1 LSQNDTGERLQKV
14 LARAGVA
21 SRRKCEDLIRQ
32 GRVQVNGQVV
42 TELGTR
48 VDPRQDQVR
57 VDGQPVEAEPLVY
70 IAVHKPKGI
79 LSILDDP
86 RGQPD
91 LRSIVDLPVRIFPVG
106 RLDADSEGLLL
117 LTNDG
122 DLAHRLTH
130 PRFEHSKEYHVLVYG
145 QPGQSSLQAWRD
157 GIMLED
163 GRSARAEVGVLQQ
176 EEDTTWLRVVLIEG
190 RKRQIRRV
198 AAVLGH
204 PVLEL
209 IRVRLG
215 SLRLG
220 NLPPGQWRY
229 LTNQEVQALKQGR
242 GRPKRP
248 GRGRGRRRLRPRGR
262 RR

>member
-1 LSQNDTGERLQKV
+1 LSQNGTGERLQKV

-48 VDPRQDQVR
+48 IDPTQDHVR
-57 VDGQPVEAEPLVY
+57 VDGQPVEAEPHVY
-70 IAVHKPKGI
+70 IAVHKPRGI

-86 RGQPD
+86 RGRPD
-91 LRSIVDLPVRIFPVG
+91 LRSIIDLPVRIFPVG

-130 PRFEHSKEYHVLVYG
+130 PRFEHSKEYHVLVHG
-145 QPGQSSLQAWRD
+145 QPGQNSLQAWRG

-163 GRSARAEVGVLQQ
+163 GRTARAEVNVLQQ
-176 EEDTTWLRVVLIEG
+176 EEDTTWLRIVLIEG

-204 PVLEL
+204 PVLQL

-242 GRPKRP
+242 GQPRRP
-248 GRGRGRRRLRPRGR
+248 GRGRGRRRVRPRGR

>member
-1 LSQNDTGERLQKV
+1 LSQNITGERLQKV

-21 SRRKCEDLIRQ
+21 SRRKSEDLIRQ

-48 VDPRQDQVR
+48 VDPALDQVH
-57 VDGQPVEAEPLVY
+57 VDGQLVEAEPLVY

-86 RGQPD
+86 VGRPD
-91 LRSIVDLPVRIFPVG
+91 LRSIVDLNTRIFPVG

-122 DLAHRLTH
+122 NLAHQLTH
-130 PRFEHSKEYHVLVYG
+130 PRFEHSKEYHVLVHG
-145 QPGQSSLQAWRD
+145 QPGPNSLQAWRN

-163 GRSARAEVGVLQQ
+163 GRTARAQVDVLQQ
-176 EEDTTWLRVVLIEG
+176 ERDTTWLRVVLTEG

-220 NLPPGQWRY
+220 TLPPGQWRY
-229 LTNQEVQALKQGR
+229 LTNHEIQALKQGHR
-242 GRPKRP
+242 QPKRSS
-248 GRGRGRRRLRPRGR
+248 RGRGRRRDRPTGR